1 MCSYDLGGRQACR
14 AGAHDED
21 VAVDEALVE
30 ARGLPL
36 DREPALARESARRQA
51 VEELD
56 RGGTDHRLRAAGEL
70 HLDEPARILHP
81 RGDDPA
87 RATRV
92 DAAAHDPDP
101 VRDDS
106 GVSRNNL
113 SAEYVLYASR
123 YRPTYDMIKETAF
136 NSIRLSFL
144 SDAEKT
150 AELARLTERFGKF
163 EARIADMAKGLPGAK
178 GP

>member
-1 MCSYDLGGRQACR
+1 MKPPWGI
-14 AGAHDED
+14 
-21 VAVDEALVE
+21 
-30 ARGLPL
+30 
-36 DREPALARESARRQA
+36 SATI
-51 VEELD
+51 EEWL
-56 RGGTDHRLRAAGEL
+56 
-70 HLDEPARILHP
+70 
-81 RGDDPA
+81 
-87 RATRV
+87 
-92 DAAAHDPDP
+92 
-101 VRDDS
+101 
-106 GVSRNNL
+106 L